1 MSENTKRD
9 MTAADAWGALL
20 RVHAALVPVL
30 DRDLQAKHHLPLAS
44 YDVLLEL
51 NYGPDRRLRMSEL
64 GERVTLSRTRVSRLV
79 DEMTAAGLV
88 VREANPDDRRSAY
101 AVLTAKGRI
110 VFRQAAPT
118 YLDGI
123 DDQFGAALTLAEL
136 TTIKDALDKVIQRAA
151 RRIPA

>member
-1 MSENTKRD
+1 MSEQTKRD
-9 MTAADAWGALL
+9 MAAADAWGALL
-20 RVHAALVPVL
+20 RVHAALVPQL
-30 DRDLQAKHHLPLAS
+30 DRELQDKHHLPLAW

-101 AVLTAKGRI
+101 AVLTAKGRTL
-110 VFRQAAPT
+110 FRQAAPT

-123 DDQFGAALTLAEL
+123 DEQFGTALTLAEL